1 MPQTNVRMAWKTESF
16 FTQPSSVGAPGNEGR
31 NERTV
36 GRPRACARPLANS
49 L

>member
-1 MPQTNVRMAWKTESF
+1 MPQIDVRMACEKLKSL
-16 FTQPSSVGAPGNEGR
+16 TQPSSVGAPGNEGR

-36 GRPRACARPLANS
+36 RLPRARAHSLTNS